1 MLYGIKIYNK
11 VTNKYESL
19 LFEGRVEAEESYKIL
34 FNNKTLLETSDFI
47 MKMILLNVTKRA
59 LSCCSV
65 ENLTHN
71 TIRLL
76 DETVIYINDG
86 KNIEKTEDITFVY
99 EGRSIAV

>member
-1 MLYGIKIYNK
+1 MIYGIKLFNK

-34 FNNKTLLETSDFI
+34 FNNKTVLGTSDYI
-47 MKMILLNVTKRA
+47 MKLILLNITKRA
-59 LSCCSV
+59 LPCCGV
-65 ENLTHN
+65 ENITHN

-76 DETVIYINDG
+76 DEPITFINDG
-86 KNIEKTEDITFVY
+86 LSVEKTEDITFVY